1 MVDGTTTLIWMFDVV
16 HSVVYVLKIVSY
28 QPYEYIALPVLRY
41 LGTRMYLM
49 PCRMDHGTRGTCT
62 VYSCNV
68 SYRTGSPVRVP
79 VHYIPGT
86 IPGQYG
92 TMIVIRRYAYNYIII
107 IIPGIYI
114 YGRNF
119 AASAQRVLRCRCAAS
134 RASIAGRNRHLV
146 SSSACVTF
154 QLRHVRR
161 A

>member
-1 MVDGTTTLIWMFDVV
+1 MYHTAPVV
-16 HSVVYVLKIVSY
+16 R
-28 QPYEYIALPVLRY
+28 YEYLYITYQVCIRY
-41 LGTRMYLM
+41 L
-49 PCRMDHGTRGTCT
+49 
-62 VYSCNV
+62 V
-68 SYRTGSPVRVP
+68 
-79 VHYIPGT
+79 
-86 IPGQYG
+86 QYG

-154 QLRHVRR
+154 QLRHVRQ